1 MTNSLNLNK
10 ILLIFS
16 FFLIS
21 TLNFAFATDS
31 VDIWKKNENQNVD
44 TEQNESEAEVK
55 SLILIDDSQEDEISI
70 SEEKIILNNPVVGL
84 FDPEENDLSL
94 SMWVSSDGN
103 EIKKTLKRINKI
115 KLSNFSEELLFK
127 ILFTNAY
134 PPGKNLSD
142 DEFLDIKIDWLIK
155 NKRIENLENLLKTN
169 VQVSEKPK
177 ALRFLVEEYLS
188 LADVKSA
195 CDKIKYANKSLQ
207 NDFLEKF
214 KIYCLIH
221 EDRKNEAQLV
231 LDLLKERGF
240 KDTYFENKI
249 NFLLGLKE
257 NTNQKIIDDNIF
269 NFYLSQITS
278 KNFSYQPNEKTNKY
292 IWRYL
297 SAANLIQI
305 ENFEDEEIITT
316 YEKAASSGTY
326 DKKEIF
332 NIYKKILFNVNQLLN
347 ADEIYKTLPKY
358 KSRALIYQSIL
369 LSDDIEK
376 KLRLAF
382 LLKDLFDADKMF
394 NIYSEELSNILKSL
408 DEQKIP
414 ESYASL
420 VEEYSKEIFL
430 STKNVKFD
438 NSIIH
443 KSKILKYFLEDNY
456 STQKTEKDFKSVYK
470 KVKRNKKYFI
480 SIKDIIV
487 LESLKSDGIGLP
499 EDLNLEELSSK
510 LTIPEGLNSLA
521 KQKQIGLVMLKAVEI
536 IGEDNIEDLDPETI
550 YFLSKILNKLR
561 LRKIRNTILSA
572 TLPTRA

>member
-456 STQKTEKDFKSVYK
+456 SSQKTEKDFKSVYK

>member
-1 MTNSLNLNK
+1 
-10 ILLIFS
+10 
-16 FFLIS
+16 
-21 TLNFAFATDS
+21 
-31 VDIWKKNENQNVD
+31 
-44 TEQNESEAEVK
+44 
-55 SLILIDDSQEDEISI
+55 
-70 SEEKIILNNPVVGL
+70 
-84 FDPEENDLSL
+84 
-94 SMWVSSDGN
+94 
-103 EIKKTLKRINKI
+103 
-115 KLSNFSEELLFK
+115 
-127 ILFTNAY
+127 
-134 PPGKNLSD
+134 
-142 DEFLDIKIDWLIK
+142 
-155 NKRIENLENLLKTN
+155 
-169 VQVSEKPK
+169 
-177 ALRFLVEEYLS
+177 
-188 LADVKSA
+188 
-195 CDKIKYANKSLQ
+195 
-207 NDFLEKF
+207 
-214 KIYCLIH
+214 
-221 EDRKNEAQLV
+221 

-240 KDTYFENKI
+240 KDPFFENKI
-249 NFLLGLKE
+249 NFLLGVKE
-257 NTNQKIIDDNIF
+257 NTSQEIVDDNIF